1 MTPQQILAALPY
13 SKPFLFVDELVSLSP
28 DQAVGHYTYRP
39 NEFFYAGH
47 FVGKP
52 VTPGVILLE
61 TMAQIGGVALGF
73 YLLGDAMH
81 THQPLFS
88 HIENAEFYGAVLPN
102 TKVMVHSTKK
112 YFRRNTLKTDV
123 EMTNEQ
129 GETLCIATI
138 SCKFVEK

>member
-13 SKPFLFVDELVSLSP
+13 SKPFLFVDELLSVTENEVIG
-28 DQAVGHYTYRP
+28 QYTYRP
-39 NEFFYAGH
+39 DEFFYSGH
-47 FVGKP
+47 FVGNP
-52 VTPGVILLE
+52 VTPGVILIE

-88 HIENAEFYGAVLPN
+88 HIENAEFYGTVLPN
-102 TKVMVHSTKK
+102 TKVTVRGVKK
-112 YFRRNTLKTDV
+112 YFRRNSLKTDV

-129 GETLCIATI
+129 GEVLCTATI
-138 SCKFVEK
+138 SCKFMSQ